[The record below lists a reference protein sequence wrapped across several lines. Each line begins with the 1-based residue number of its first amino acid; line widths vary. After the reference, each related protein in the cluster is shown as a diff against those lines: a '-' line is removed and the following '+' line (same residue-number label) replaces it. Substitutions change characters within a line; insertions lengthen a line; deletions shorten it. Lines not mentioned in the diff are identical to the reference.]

1 MGATDAALMRNGRTG
16 TWIVA
21 GAGLLG
27 TLLAAG
33 RADAYSY
40 YPDGMVEAVAAGAV
54 LLPSEFGVV
63 VPTEDAST
71 SRFVLG
77 WSLQFPVSMLFPDPT
92 TDHRVVA
99 GVDLLPQG
107 GTSWRGRLGYR
118 YGSRHVFGGA
128 GVGLDGSG
136 ANLSP
141 ELGVKFLHGESESR
155 GGDGVDLSLHLLARA
170 ELASGSNPLRGVTV
184 LFGWNIL

>member
-1 MGATDAALMRNGRTG
+1 MGATDAGVMRKHRAGK
-16 TWIVA
+16 WIVA
-21 GAGLLG
+21 GAGVLV

-33 RADAYSY
+33 QADAYSY
-40 YPDGMVEAVAAGAV
+40 YPEGMVEAVAAGAV
-54 LLPSEFGVV
+54 LLPSEFGVA
-63 VPTEDAST
+63 VPTVDASN
-71 SRFVLG
+71 SKFVLG

-107 GTSWRGRLGYR
+107 GPSWRGRLGYR
-118 YGSRHVFGGA
+118 YGSRHVFAGA
-128 GVGLDGSG
+128 GVGFDSSG

-155 GGDGVDLSLHLLARA
+155 GGDIDLSLHLLARA
-170 ELASGSNPLRGVTV
+170 EIASGSNPVRGVTV
-184 LFGWNIL
+184 LLGWNIL